1 MDISGLVSY
10 DLGSRTTSG
19 APSRGMMAPQLDVN
33 MQPYPHPAIGS
44 MAPFHSN
51 PYGGYGHANNFHMV
65 PSFHGGYPQ
74 HAQSHPLSAGQHPD
88 PHAAPAGQ
96 HAHPHTLPPGGIV
109 PPGLPHMRDA
119 RNVFPRL
126 DTNPSVKDETAGD
139 PRSGTMWGTTQET
152 ELSPDSKIASPT
164 SANDVAFAT
173 DVDSLM
179 KAIQAKSA
187 PAPQRPLPALNPTQR
202 PEPTYYGNPFS
213 NGYAPV
219 PDKPMPAVAIQDE
232 KPKSGQKEKKR
243 YECDIPGCNKSFL
256 QKTHL
261 EIHIRAHTGDKPF
274 VGDPHLWTVS
284 LSELQY

>member
-1 MDISGLVSY
+1 M
-10 DLGSRTTSG
+10 
-19 APSRGMMAPQLDVN
+19 
-33 MQPYPHPAIGS
+33 
-44 MAPFHSN
+44 
-51 PYGGYGHANNFHMV
+51 
-65 PSFHGGYPQ
+65 
-74 HAQSHPLSAGQHPD
+74 
-88 PHAAPAGQ
+88 
-96 HAHPHTLPPGGIV
+96 

-126 DTNPSVKDETAGD
+126 DTNPAVKDETGGD
-139 PRSGTMWGTTQET
+139 PRSGTMWGATQET

-164 SANDVAFAT
+164 SASDVAFAT

-179 KAIQAKSA
+179 KAIQAKSTA
-187 PAPQRPLPALNPTQR
+187 APQRPLPALTPTQR
-202 PEPTYYGNPFS
+202 PEPTYYGNPFN

-219 PDKPMPAVAIQDE
+219 PDKPMPPVAIQDE

-274 VGDPHLWTVS
+274 VGDPRL
-284 LSELQY
+284 